1 MNKQRI
7 GEQKTTKRLH
17 LIIQVLLLYAVLC
30 NIISL
35 LRQDL

>member
-7 GEQKTTKRLH
+7 GKQKATKKYY

-30 NIISL
+30 NIIS
-35 LRQDL
+35 